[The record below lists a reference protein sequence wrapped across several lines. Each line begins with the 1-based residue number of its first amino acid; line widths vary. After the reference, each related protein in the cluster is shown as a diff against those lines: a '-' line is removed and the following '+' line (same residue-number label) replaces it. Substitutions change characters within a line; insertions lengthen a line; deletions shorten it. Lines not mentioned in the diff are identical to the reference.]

1 MSRRTQV
8 TLSDAE
14 YRLLKRESER
24 TGASMSELVRRAVS
38 ATYGSTKR
46 RRGNGFEASF
56 GIWKDRDFDG
66 AEYVE
71 RIRGPG
77 LGHRLERLGR

>member
-1 MSRRTQV
+1 V
-8 TLSDAE
+8 TLTDAE

-24 TGASMSELVRRAVS
+24 TGASLSELVRRAV
-38 ATYGSTKR
+38 AAAYGS
-46 RRGNGFEASF
+46 RGRQRNGFEASF
-56 GIWKDRDFDG
+56 GVWKDRDFDG
-66 AEYVE
+66 AEYVD

>member
-1 MSRRTQV
+1 MGHRTQI
-8 TLSDAE
+8 TLSETE

-24 TGASMSELVRRAVS
+24 TGASLSELVRRAVA
-38 ATYGSTKR
+38 ATYGSTR
-46 RRGNGFEASF
+46 RRRKNGFEASF

-71 RIRGPG
+71 RIRRPG
-77 LGHRLERLGR
+77 LGHRLERPER